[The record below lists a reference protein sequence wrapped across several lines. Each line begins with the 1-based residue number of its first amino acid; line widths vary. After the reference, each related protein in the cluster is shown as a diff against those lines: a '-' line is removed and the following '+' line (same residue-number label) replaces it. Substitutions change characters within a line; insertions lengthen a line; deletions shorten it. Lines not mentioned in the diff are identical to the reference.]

1 MEDRRR
7 AQRQPAVWMGSCHVE
22 GEPTDLWRDCGVFDF
37 STFGVGMDFRYPD
50 AAHLVGRRMSVR
62 LPVGT
67 SVELTFTGEVRNL
80 KSGPDGI
87 VRAGIEFFGL
97 SEDELYVIDLLELG
111 TLNTDRSRAV
121 RTGEDLHV
129 VAGRVLEIEPSAM
142 VVDDV
147 LPGVGGV
154 GPVPQPAI
162 GDPGENHVEL
172 LFAHEEREV
181 E

>member
-111 TLNTDRSRAV
+111 TLNTSR
-121 RTGEDLHV
+121 
-129 VAGRVLEIEPSAM
+129 I
-142 VVDDV
+142 
-147 LPGVGGV
+147 
-154 GPVPQPAI
+154 
-162 GDPGENHVEL
+162 
-172 LFAHEEREV
+172 
-181 E
+181 